1 VPSSKPIETLID
13 ELDEAF
19 IRVTR
24 LPKRALPVR
33 MQIGWVHPSYRD
45 LVIDFLR
52 KDRIMRLRYLERG
65 GMPAFTLALSQDG
78 GATGD
83 RFSHCSPTRR
93 VGEHYERARWRLFST
108 NRKTTRDQYS
118 LSWTALCLPSP
129 PNHDQLISLAGVIC
143 ETVRNKWND
152 SGAEIQPENL
162 KQFFDLAEI
171 ASFHVVSPDL
181 ENTWELSWD
190 RARQA
195 LYGDSTER
203 LKAPEEFVDWAELL
217 MIIETNE
224 PRYLRRVG
232 FQAV

>member
-1 VPSSKPIETLID
+1 
-13 ELDEAF
+13 
-19 IRVTR
+19 
-24 LPKRALPVR
+24 
-33 MQIGWVHPSYRD
+33 
-45 LVIDFLR
+45 
-52 KDRIMRLRYLERG
+52 
-65 GMPAFTLALSQDG
+65 
-78 GATGD
+78 
-83 RFSHCSPTRR
+83 
-93 VGEHYERARWRLFST
+93 
-108 NRKTTRDQYS
+108 
-118 LSWTALCLPSP
+118 
-129 PNHDQLISLAGVIC
+129 
-143 ETVRNKWND
+143 
-152 SGAEIQPENL
+152 
-162 KQFFDLAEI
+162 LAEI